1 VDKTVEVVLPNGAR
15 PLSITGSADDFGVI
29 GAIERAGGQYEP
41 HVMQLL
47 SRLVQPTDVCVDIGA
62 NIGVLT
68 LTLARLAANGKV
80 YAFEPGHASFAY
92 LEKNIA
98 AADAAH
104 VVAAPMGVYDLTGT
118 LPLQVSES
126 HPGGSYISQTDAHE
140 AASES
145 IPVTRLDDWVEA
157 NGIDR
162 LDVMKLDIE
171 GAELRVIDGARKT
184 LDRFRPVLVVECNP
198 VALERFQ
205 KADAGVLV
213 DALRAIYGKVFFI
226 DGSALREITSNEQVR
241 AELGHLG
248 IVDLVCGAR
257 AERIA
262 AHTTRPSVARLLP
275 KLRHLAARRLRQVKR
290 APVALNFIHSPSYHA
305 RFDVNRLVATRNTTI
320 ELPVVLDNTGDDWF
334 SSGFENHPVCAS
346 YRWRTAAGELYERD
360 GIRTFFR
367 DPLGPGASTV
377 LRLTVA
383 VPEAAGDY
391 VLEFALVQESFAWLD
406 DLRPELTVRLP
417 VTVR

>member
-1 VDKTVEVVLPNGAR
+1 MDKTVDVALPNGA
-15 PLSITGSADDFGVI
+15 PPISITGSADDFGVI

-41 HVMQLL
+41 QVMQVLH
-47 SRLVQPTDVCVDIGA
+47 RLVQPTDVCVDIGA

-68 LTLARLAANGKV
+68 LALARFAPQGQV
-80 YAFEPGHASFAY
+80 FAFEPGHASFAY
-92 LEKNIA
+92 LETNIA
-98 AADAAH
+98 NADATN
-104 VVAAPMGVYDLTGT
+104 VSAASMGVYDRTGT
-118 LPLQVSES
+118 LPLQVSAS
-126 HPGGSYISQTDAHE
+126 HPGGSYISQTEVHE

-157 NGIDR
+157 NAIDR

-171 GAELRVIDGARKT
+171 GAELRVIDGARQT

-205 KADAGVLV
+205 KADASVLV

-226 DGSALREITSNEQVR
+226 DGSALREITSNEQIR

-262 AHTTRPSVARLLP
+262 AQSPRPTMSRLLP
-275 KLRHLAARRLRQVKR
+275 KLRRLAATRLHQVRRT
-290 APVALNFIHSPSYHA
+290 PVALNFIHSPAYHA
-305 RFDVNRLVATRNTTI
+305 RFEINRLVATTNTTI
-320 ELPVVLDNTGDDWF
+320 ELPVVLHNTGDDWF

-346 YRWRTAAGELYERD
+346 YRWRTAEGELYERD

-367 DPLGPGASTV
+367 DPLGPGGSTV
-377 LRLTVA
+377 LQLTVA
-383 VPEAAGDY
+383 IPEAAGEY

>member
-1 VDKTVEVVLPNGAR
+1 VDKTVDVVLPGGAP

-41 HVMQLL
+41 HVMQVL

-68 LTLARLAANGKV
+68 LALARLAPQGKV

-98 AADAAH
+98 NAEATN
-104 VVAAPMGVYDLTGT
+104 VVAASMGVYDLTGT

-126 HPGGSYISQTDAHE
+126 HPGGSYISQTEVHE
-140 AASES
+140 ASSES
-145 IPVTRLDDWVEA
+145 IPVTRLDDWAEA
-157 NGIDR
+157 NAIDR

-205 KADAGVLV
+205 KADASVLV

-226 DGSALREITSNEQVR
+226 DGSALREITSNEQIR

-262 AHTTRPSVARLLP
+262 AHSPRRSARSLVP
-275 KLRHLAARRLRQVKR
+275 RLRKLAATRLRQVRR
-290 APVALNFIHSPSYHA
+290 APVALNFIHSPSYAA
-305 RFDVNRLVATRNTTI
+305 RFDVNRLVATHNTTI
-320 ELPVVLDNTGDDWF
+320 ELPIVVHNTGDDWF
-334 SSGFENHPVCAS
+334 SSAFDNHPVCAS

-367 DPLGPGASTV
+367 EPLGPGAQTV
-377 LRLTVA
+377 LQLTVA
-383 VPEAAGDY
+383 IPESPGEY

-406 DLRPELTVRLP
+406 DLRPELTIRLP

>member
-1 VDKTVEVVLPNGAR
+1 VDKRVDVVLPNGAP

-41 HVMQLL
+41 QVMQLL
-47 SRLVQPTDVCVDIGA
+47 SRLVLPTDVCVDIGA

-68 LTLARLAANGKV
+68 LALSRFASEGRV
-80 YAFEPGHASFAY
+80 FAFEPGNASFGY
-92 LEKNIA
+92 LQRNIA
-98 AADAAH
+98 DGAASN
-104 VVAAPMGVYDLTGT
+104 VVAEQMGVYDLTGT

-126 HPGGSYISQTDAHE
+126 HPGGSYISQTEVHE
-140 AASES
+140 ASSES
-145 IPVTRLDDWVEA
+145 IRVTRLDDWAEA
-157 NGIDR
+157 KSIDR
-162 LDVMKLDIE
+162 LDLMKLDIE

-205 KADAGVLV
+205 KADASVLV
-213 DALRAIYGKVFFI
+213 DALRSIYGKVFFI
-226 DGSALREITSNEQVR
+226 DGSALREITSNQQIR

-248 IVDLVCGAR
+248 IVDLVCGTR

-262 AHTTRPSVARLLP
+262 AHAPRRSARSLVP
-275 KLRHLAARRLRQVKR
+275 TLRHLAATRLHRVRRV
-290 APVALNFIHSPSYHA
+290 PVALNFVHSPSYTA
-305 RFDVNRLVATRNTTI
+305 RFDVNRLVATANTTM
-320 ELPVVLDNTGDDWF
+320 ELPIVVHNTGHDWF
-334 SSGFENHPVCAS
+334 SSSFENHPVCAS
-346 YRWRTAAGELYERD
+346 YRWRTEAGDLYERD

-367 DPLGPGASTV
+367 DPLGPGDETV
-377 LRLTVA
+377 LRLVVA
-383 VPEAAGDY
+383 MPAAAGEY